1 MEDARLT
8 RIEQKLDRLSDA
20 IVTIVRVEERM
31 ISLFKKM
38 EAMDERQNVTDNRV
52 AELEKVSL
60 SRGVVFRLIDKLA
73 WLAIGALAV
82 LFVEMLKR

>member
-8 RIEQKLDRLSDA
+8 RIEAKLDRLSDA